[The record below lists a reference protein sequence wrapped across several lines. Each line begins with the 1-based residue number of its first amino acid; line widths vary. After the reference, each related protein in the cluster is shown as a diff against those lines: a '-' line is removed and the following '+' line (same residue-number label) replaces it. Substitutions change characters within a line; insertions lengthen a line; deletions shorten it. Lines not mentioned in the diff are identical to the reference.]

1 MTRIAIIGA
10 GLSGLVTARA
20 LSEDYS
26 VSIFEKARGA
36 GGRMSTRY
44 AGDWF
49 FDHGAQFFTAR
60 EPAFRRYLEPL
71 IETGIVR
78 PWHARFVEIDGAGIT
93 STRNWDDE
101 YPHYV
106 ACPNMNALGKHL
118 ASGLDVQFNVAV
130 DRFENRLD
138 RWQVYDIDSKL
149 LGEFDWV
156 IVSAPAPQAA
166 NLLPVDSPLSQYAR
180 RVQMLP
186 CFALMLGFDAA
197 PETGWDAALVKD
209 SPISWIS
216 VNNSKPHRNGKP
228 GWVAHAGNAWA
239 ADHLDDDPEV
249 IERALRRAV
258 SAASGHDAAT
268 AAHCSLHRWRFANV
282 DRQAPA
288 TQIDIR
294 NRLAACGDWFVR
306 GRVEGA
312 FESARRVVEQLC
324 QAI

>member
-1 MTRIAIIGA
+1 MIRIAVIGA

-20 LSEDYS
+20 LSKNYS

-44 AGDWF
+44 AGDWY
-49 FDHGAQFFTAR
+49 FDHGTQFFTAR
-60 EPAFRRYLEPL
+60 EPAFQRFLEPL
-71 IETGIVR
+71 VDTGVVR
-78 PWHARFVEIDGAGIT
+78 PWNARFVEIDGTGIA
-93 STRNWDDE
+93 STRSWDDE

-118 ASGLDVQFNVAV
+118 ASELDVTFNVVV
-130 DRFENRLD
+130 DRLEKRRD
-138 RWQVYDIDSKL
+138 RWQIYDSDSNL

-166 NLLPVDSPLSQYAR
+166 SLLPGNSPVSQYAR
-180 RVQMLP
+180 SVEMQP
-186 CFALMLGFDAA
+186 CFALMLGFDAVPDA
-197 PETGWDAALVKD
+197 GWDAALVKD

-216 VNNSKPHRNGKP
+216 VNNSKPDRDGKP
-228 GWVAHAGNAWA
+228 GWVAHASNAWA
-239 ADHLDDDPEV
+239 ANHLEDDPAN

-258 SAASGHDAAT
+258 SAASGHDVAT

-288 TQIDIR
+288 TQIDTG

-312 FESARRVVEQLC
+312 FESARRVVEQLRE
-324 QAI
+324 AI